1 MDYSKTILSIV
12 EKYREPLRISML
24 NDDFARKADQ
34 RKWSKKEILGH
45 LCDSAA
51 NNHLRFIQLL
61 GSSQIVQIQ
70 SYDQNL
76 WVAANNYQD
85 GLMSCQDVLELW
97 TLLNKQIASV
107 VQSYADEDFTKQ
119 VELSDGRKETAAWL
133 IEDYVEHMIHHLKA
147 ILPS

>member
-1 MDYSKTILSIV
+1 MDYCKTILSIV
-12 EKYREPLRISML
+12 EEYREPLRINMM

-34 RKWSKKEILGH
+34 RKWSKKEIMGH
-45 LCDSAA
+45 LCDSAV
-51 NNHLRFIQLL
+51 NNHRRFIQIL
-61 GSSQIVQIQ
+61 GSNQTVQIQ

-85 GLMSCQDVLELW
+85 GFMSCHDVLELW

-107 VQSYADEDFTKQ
+107 VKSFADEDLTKE
-119 VELSDGRKETAAWL
+119 VVLSDGRKETAAWL
-133 IEDYVEHMIHHLKA
+133 IEDYIRHMIHHLKV